1 MGETTKRQYSA
12 EELAEVDELSYDVL
26 MCLRTGMPVNAINEY
41 KLSCLLDGGDL
52 SIIRLCPHLGELVE
66 YFFDN
71 GIDRAWN
78 VGNMLVGC

>member
-1 MGETTKRQYSA
+1 MGEMMERQYSA

-41 KLSCLLDGGDL
+41 KLSCLLDDGDL
-52 SIIRLCPHLGELVE
+52 SLIRSCSHLGELVE
-66 YFFDN
+66 YFLDN

-78 VGNMLVGC
+78 VGNMLVGL